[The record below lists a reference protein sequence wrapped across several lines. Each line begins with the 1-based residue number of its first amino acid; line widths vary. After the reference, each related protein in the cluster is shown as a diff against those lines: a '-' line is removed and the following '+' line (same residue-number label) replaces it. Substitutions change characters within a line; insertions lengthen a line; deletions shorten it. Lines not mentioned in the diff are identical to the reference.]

1 MPFDLIHTHNE
12 NAEFLTG
19 EQLREQ
25 VPAAFSDHASPEVS
39 DRYGFISTAAAID
52 ILAQNGFHATKAI
65 QKPSRNSGNELYND
79 HMITFASAN
88 RFEGDGERGTLT
100 LYNSNNARSSCKL
113 YAGVYRFICS
123 NGIVAGEGFEAKMRH
138 SKLTANGFNDLV
150 NDQAQQ
156 LAPML
161 ERIALMK
168 TKEVSPADCLTFARG
183 AATLRWSQDPTDIQ
197 FFPDVIS
204 EPKGSYANHQ
214 TVLDLERA
222 TRYGDQGPSLWRLF
236 NRTQEGLVR
245 GGVRLRSYTKAAPQG
260 KTRKARPIAALAE
273 TVRVNRK
280 LWDAADALA

>member
-12 NAEFLTG
+12 NAEFLTTQ
-19 EQLREQ
+19 QLREQ

-113 YAGVYRFICS
+113 YAGVFRYICS

-138 SKLTANGFNDLV
+138 SMLTANGFNDLV
-150 NDQAQQ
+150 NDQAKALPALMDNIERLKSIALEYEQVVQ
-156 LAPML
+156 LAEQAVQLRWEM
-161 ERIALMK
+161 EDAQN
-168 TKEVSPADCLTFARG
+168 EVIPVRLGTFA
-183 AATLRWSQDPTDIQ
+183 TMI
-197 FFPDVIS
+197 
-204 EPKGSYANHQ
+204 
-214 TVLDLERA
+214 TVHELSRPR
-222 TRYGDQGPSLWRLF
+222 RYGDQGADLWTVF
-236 NRTQEGLVR
+236 NVAQEALLR
-245 GGVRLRSYTKAAPQG
+245 GGLPIVGVTKRRPEG
-260 KTRKARPIAALAE
+260 HVRKARAIASLSE
-273 TVRVNRK
+273 NVRVNRK
-280 LWDAADALA
+280 LWDLANAMA

>member
-1 MPFDLIHTHNE
+1 MPFDLIHTHSE
-12 NAEFLTG
+12 NAEFLTV
-19 EQLREQ
+19 EQLREK

-39 DRYGFISTAAAID
+39 DRYGFISTASAID
-52 ILAQNGFHATKAI
+52 ILADNGFHATKAI
-65 QKPSRNSGNELYND
+65 QKPARKSGNELYND

-161 ERIALMK
+161 QRIALMK
-168 TKEVSPADCLTFARG
+168 TKEVGPASCLVFARG
-183 AATLRWSQDPTDIQ
+183 ASTLRWPQDPTESR
-197 FFPDVIS
+197 PDVIS

-214 TVLDLERA
+214 TILDLERA
-222 TRYGDQGPSLWRLF
+222 TRYADQGPSLWRLF

-260 KTRKARPIAALAE
+260 QTRKARPIASLAE
-273 TVRVNRK
+273 TVRVNRQ
-280 LWDAADALA
+280 LWDMAEAVAA